1 MSTRDPARIDATLRR
16 LRLVWEAHPDWRLGQ
31 LILNAAAAQLPGRR
45 GVAEALFAIEDD
57 LIAQG
62 LAALLAEDPP
72 EFRRRD
78 VADIKA
84 ARAAGRTD
92 DQVA

>member
-1 MSTRDPARIDATLRR
+1 VSTRDPARIDATLRR

-31 LILNAAAAQLPGRR
+31 LIFNAAAAELPGRR
-45 GVAEALFAIEDD
+45 DVGEALFAIEDD

-62 LAALLAEDPP
+62 LVALLAEDPP

-78 VADIKA
+78 VAD
-84 ARAAGRTD
+84 